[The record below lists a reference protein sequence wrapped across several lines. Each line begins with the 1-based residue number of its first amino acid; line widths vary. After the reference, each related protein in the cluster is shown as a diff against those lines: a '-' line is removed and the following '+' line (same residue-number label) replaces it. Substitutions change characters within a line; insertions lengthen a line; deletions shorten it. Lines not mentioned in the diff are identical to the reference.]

1 MLLSVDV
8 ALVVVVSLQAFAAV
22 VVPQKVRIVVAETV
36 VVLAICSLA
45 TSTDTRLAVQGGL
58 GVVGGSIDVAAAV
71 VM

>member
-1 MLLSVDV
+1 MPSVDV

-22 VVPQKVRIVVAETV
+22 VVPQKVRIVVAETF
-36 VVLAICSLA
+36 VVLAICNLA